1 MNCSHSQCA
10 SSSRPCIILARLRI
24 RLSRFPLIA
33 AALVASVFV
42 LASSTELAQDESNQV
57 LFYVSISDREGKPV
71 DDLTQEK
78 FQVFEDKKQQA
89 ISSVRFEK
97 GTPISLGILID
108 VSRSMGHERID
119 TALAWVKSLVERL
132 KSPDE
137 IFINAFSDDSQEVI
151 DFAAPEDY
159 LEEALSHLGT
169 GGQSYTGL
177 AVDRGLIKLRDAK
190 NKKRALLL
198 ISAGL
203 DRAGPATLEHI
214 ARFRYPIYA
223 LGLSGAGGVT
233 GTIDKLKSLSI
244 KGTALKV
251 YADQSGGHAVFGES
265 SNEAEHALDSIYH
278 DLKNQYRVEYVSSNS
293 KRDGKLRN
301 IDINIAGGDYDARYL
316 RKYQGLPAPRR

>member
-1 MNCSHSQCA
+1 VNCNHSKC
-10 SSSRPCIILARLRI
+10 SNSSRPCTVSARLRI
-24 RLSRFPLIA
+24 NLSRFSLIA
-33 AALVASVFV
+33 AALGASAFV
-42 LASSTELAQDESNQV
+42 LASSTETAHDDSNEV
-57 LFYVSISDREGKPV
+57 LFYVSVSDRQGKPV

-97 GTPISLGILID
+97 GTPVSLGILID
-108 VSRSMGHERID
+108 VSRSMGREGID
-119 TALAWVKSLVERL
+119 TALTWVKSLAERL

-190 NKKRALLL
+190 NKKRALILV
-198 ISAGL
+198 SAGL

-223 LGLSGAGGVT
+223 LGVRGAGGVT
-233 GTIDKLKSLSI
+233 GTIDKLKSLSM

-251 YADQSGGHAVFGES
+251 YADQSGGRAMFVES
-265 SNEAEHALDSIYH
+265 SNEAGHALDSICY
-278 DLKNQYRVEYVSSNS
+278 DLKNQYRAEYVSSNS

-301 IDINIAGGDYDARYL
+301 IDITIAGGDYDARYL
-316 RKYQGLPAPRR
+316 RKYQGPPAPRR